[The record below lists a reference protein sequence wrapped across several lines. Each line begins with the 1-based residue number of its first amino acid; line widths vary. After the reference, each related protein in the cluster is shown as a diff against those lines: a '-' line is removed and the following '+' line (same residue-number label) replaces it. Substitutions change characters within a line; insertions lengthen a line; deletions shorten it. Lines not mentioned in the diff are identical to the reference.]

1 MNLDFNRVTYPI
13 PNFSFSFDLWTL
25 EIIPRSFWRRVLS
38 ACEISSH
45 RIPPCWWRRRY
56 YYFFKTFFSF
66 FFLGIW
72 IWKNVTVPRFMR
84 ILSFNLWLC
93 GVRWVHD
100 ENVDAWQSNKQKSY
114 RSSMLVG
121 SRAIYPT
128 ELKNPAGYRL
138 KYLLLTLLSTFFVI
152 VGFIGY
158 SLGESYSSISILP
171 LSCSIFSFW
180 HFPVRPHPPPLEAIS
195 YYSMATVPLMF
206 FGNESSWFCIATSV
220 CSLRPRPT
228 RDYAGTQKRRPKT
241 NAPPFSL
248 PLENA

>member
-1 MNLDFNRVTYPI
+1 MSYLRAKSLHTAFRPVGGADVIITIFLKP
-13 PNFSFSFDLWTL
+13 SF
-25 EIIPRSFWRRVLS
+25 PV
-38 ACEISSH
+38 
-45 RIPPCWWRRRY
+45 
-56 YYFFKTFFSF
+56 

-128 ELKNPAGYRL
+128 ELKNPAGFRL

-171 LSCSIFSFW
+171 LCLVVYFLFDIFQC
-180 HFPVRPHPPPLEAIS
+180 VLIHPPLK
-195 YYSMATVPLMF
+195 L
-206 FGNESSWFCIATSV
+206 
-220 CSLRPRPT
+220 
-228 RDYAGTQKRRPKT
+228 
-241 NAPPFSL
+241 
-248 PLENA
+248 